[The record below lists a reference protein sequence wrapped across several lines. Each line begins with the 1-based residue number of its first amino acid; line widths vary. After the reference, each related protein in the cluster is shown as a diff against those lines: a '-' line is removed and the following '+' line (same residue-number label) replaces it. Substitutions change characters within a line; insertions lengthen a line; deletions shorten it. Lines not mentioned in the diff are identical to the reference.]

1 MIQIKVPKLTYND
14 PESHNHRGVPVEAL
28 QSATI
33 EEWRGGKNPIQAD
46 FVHQHSIL
54 LHGSYVPSLNHLS
67 DSSSS
72 PSNNNQSSR

>member
-33 EEWRGGKNPIQAD
+33 EEWRGGKKPNP
-46 FVHQHSIL
+46 S
-54 LHGSYVPSLNHLS
+54 
-67 DSSSS
+67 
-72 PSNNNQSSR
+72 